1 MNVLLSELEEHRIYL
16 ASEGKKGAP
25 FKAYAQEFFEADFT
39 EHNLSGA
46 RFNDCMLDESGFG
59 DCDGTVFTDCTFRNV
74 DFSGSSIIRGNF
86 RNCVFE
92 KCCFIGSDLTEA
104 SFVNCKF
111 LTTDLTDAEL
121 TGTDMIIVKFTN
133 CRLKCEIS
141 DAKMYEVTIKSSFP
155 EE

>member
-1 MNVLLSELEEHRIYL
+1 MNEIEEHRIYL
-16 ASEGKKGAP
+16 ASDGKEGKPLKV
-25 FKAYAQEFFEADFT
+25 YAREFFHEDFSVKNFT
-39 EHNLSGA
+39 GA
-46 RFNDCMLDESGFG
+46 RFNDCMFDHVKSGICCSAF
-59 DCDGTVFTDCTFRNV
+59 FADCTFRNV